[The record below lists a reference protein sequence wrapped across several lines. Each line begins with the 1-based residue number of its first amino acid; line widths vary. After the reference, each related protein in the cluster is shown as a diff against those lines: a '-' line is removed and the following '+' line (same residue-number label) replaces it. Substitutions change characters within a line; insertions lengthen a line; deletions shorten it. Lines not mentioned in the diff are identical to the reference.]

1 MKTAEEIMN
10 EVNESENR
18 LRLAK
23 SGFKLADLIYQE
35 ALDNHQRS
43 LEIAHNY
50 FELGEGTDDT
60 DELEAVYTKIPKS
73 DILILKA
80 KAKEK
85 NIPFHELLRS
95 IISHAVKTIK

>member
-1 MKTAEEIMN
+1 MN
-10 EVNESENR
+10 KVNESENR

-23 SGFKLADLIYQE
+23 YGLKLTDMIYQE
-35 ALDNHQRS
+35 ALDNYRRS

-50 FELGEGTDDT
+50 FELMGVSDDT
-60 DELEAVYTKIPKS
+60 DELEVVYTKIPKS

-85 NIPFHELLRS
+85 GIPFYELLRS
-95 IISHAVKTIK
+95 IISHAVKAIK

>member
-1 MKTAEEIMN
+1 MTTAEEIMN

-23 SGFKLADLIYQE
+23 SGLKLADLIYQE
-35 ALDNHQRS
+35 ALDNYHRS

-50 FELGEGTDDT
+50 FGLVEGTDDT
-60 DELEAVYTKIPKS
+60 DEAVYTKIPKS
-73 DILILKA
+73 DILILKE

-85 NIPFHELLRS
+85 DIPFYELLRS
-95 IISHAVKTIK
+95 IICHAVKAIK